1 MTSCTFWK
9 DLRAAGCKQTKA
21 TRMRAEVEADQGAV
35 LVTEV
40 GRVYKDVGCDQGLGM
55 PQGLPKG
62 GVRTGGETWV
72 CSPGSSPGF
81 GDGMG
86 SRRGEETVD

>member
-40 GRVYKDVGCDQGLGM
+40 GRESTRMWAVTKGWGC
-55 PQGLPKG
+55 PKA
-62 GVRTGGETWV
+62 
-72 CSPGSSPGF
+72 SPK
-81 GDGMG
+81 
-86 SRRGEETVD
+86 RV